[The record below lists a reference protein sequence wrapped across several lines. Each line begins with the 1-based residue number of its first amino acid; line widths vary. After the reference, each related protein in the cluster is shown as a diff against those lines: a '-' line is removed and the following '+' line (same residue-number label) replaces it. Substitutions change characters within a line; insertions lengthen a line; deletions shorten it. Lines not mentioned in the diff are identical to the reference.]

1 MTTVGVAIIG
11 TGQIALANHLP
22 GLKLLP
28 NARVVA
34 LCDSD
39 ENTLRRASD
48 QTGIRATFTDYNKL
62 LEHDSVDAVVIATP
76 NLTHPPIAIAAAKAG
91 KHVMCEKPLALNVA
105 DALAMVRAAE
115 EANVRHM
122 TAFTYRFVPAMRYM
136 KHLIDSGAIGMPY
149 HFRGQRFQDWG
160 DRNLGWRQV
169 KKLAGTGEMGDMLSH
184 RIDYAHLLLGP
195 ITRLVADLKTFIPAR
210 GGKESD
216 VDDWVAM
223 ITEFGD
229 RNVTGVL
236 ESTKLATGRGEGHR
250 GQDTVEVNGSEGTIV
265 YSTQKPIELQIGKK
279 GDLDLRRI
287 DVPREFLVYPN
298 SPREP
303 GAGDPLV
310 TFRYDQTAEF
320 IDAIVN
326 GRPCRPSFTDGARTQ
341 AVMEAA
347 IQSANERRWVDVQQV
362 I

>member
-22 GLKLLP
+22 GLNLLP
-28 NARVVA
+28 NAKLVA
-34 LCDSD
+34 LCDTD
-39 ENTLRRASD
+39 EQTLKRAAE
-48 QTGIRATFTDYNKL
+48 QTGVGATFTDFNRL
-62 LEHDSVDAVVIATP
+62 LEHGAVDAVVIATP
-76 NLTHPPIAIAAAKAG
+76 NENHPPIAIAAAKAG
-91 KHVMCEKPLALNVA
+91 KHVMCEKPLATNLS
-105 DALAMVRAAE
+105 DALAMWRAAE
-115 EANVRHM
+115 AANVRHM

-136 KHLIDSGAIGMPY
+136 RHLISSGAIGTPH
-149 HFRGQRFQDWG
+149 HFRAQRFQDWG
-160 DRNLGWRQV
+160 DRPLGWRQV
-169 KKLAGTGEMGDMLSH
+169 KQLAGSGEMGDMLSH
-184 RIDYAHLLLGP
+184 RIDYAHLLIGP
-195 ITRLVADLKTFIPAR
+195 ITRLVADLKTFIPTR
-210 GGKESD
+210 GGNPSD

-223 ITEFGD
+223 LTDFGE

-279 GDLDLRRI
+279 GDSDLHGVE
-287 DVPREFLVYPN
+287 VPCEFLVHPT
-298 SPREP
+298 SPRQP

-326 GRPCRPSFTDGARTQ
+326 ARPCRPSFKDGARAQ
-341 AVMEAA
+341 AVMDAA
-347 IQSANERRWVDVQQV
+347 LQSAAQRRWVVVAQV
-362 I
+362 P

>member
-28 NARVVA
+28 NAKLVA

-39 ENTLRRASD
+39 VNTLQRASE
-48 QTGIRATFTDYNKL
+48 QTGIKATFIDYNKL

-76 NLTHPPIAIAAAKAG
+76 NITHPPIAIAAAKAG
-91 KHVMCEKPLALNVA
+91 KHVMCEKPLGLNLEDV
-105 DALAMVRAAE
+105 LAMVRAAE
-115 EANVRHM
+115 DANVRHM

-136 KHLIDSGAIGMPY
+136 HHLISSGAIGTPY
-149 HFRGQRFQDWG
+149 HFRAQRFQDWA

-184 RIDYAHLLLGP
+184 RIDYSHLLIGP
-195 ITRLVADLKTFIPAR
+195 ITRLVADLKTFIPTR

-216 VDDWVAM
+216 VDDWVGM
-223 ITEFGD
+223 LTDFGD
-229 RNVTGVL
+229 RDVTGVL

-279 GDLDLRRI
+279 GDPDLHRV
-287 DVPREFLVYPN
+287 DVLREFLVYPK
-298 SPREP
+298 SPRKP
-303 GAGDPLV
+303 GEGDPLV

-326 GRPCRPSFTDGARTQ
+326 KRPASPSFVDGARAQ
-341 AVMEAA
+341 AVMDAA
-347 IQSANERRWVDVQQV
+347 LQSAEQRRWVDVPQ
-362 I
+362 IS

>member
-11 TGQIALANHLP
+11 TGQIALANHVP

-28 NARVVA
+28 NARLVA

-39 ENTLRRASD
+39 ESTLRRASE
-48 QTGIRATFTDYNKL
+48 QTGVGAIFTDYRDL
-62 LEHDSVDAVVIATP
+62 LRHETVDAVVIATP
-76 NLTHPPIAIAAAKAG
+76 NFTHAPIAIAAAGAG
-91 KHVMCEKPLALNVA
+91 KHILCEKPLALNLG
-105 DALAMVRAAE
+105 DALAMLRAAE
-115 EANVRHM
+115 GANVRHM

-136 KHLIDSGAIGMPY
+136 SHLIESGAIGTLY
-149 HFRGQRFQDWG
+149 HFRAQRFQDWG
-160 DRNLGWRQV
+160 DRSLGWRQA
-169 KKLAGTGEMGDMLSH
+169 KKLAGTGEMGDMLAH
-184 RIDYAHLLLGP
+184 RIDYAHMLIGP
-195 ITRLVADLKTFIPAR
+195 IKRLVANLTNFIPTR

-223 ITEFGD
+223 LAELGD
-229 RNVTGVL
+229 DVTGVL

-265 YSTQKPIELQIGKK
+265 YSTQKPLELQIGKN
-279 GDLDLRRI
+279 GDTDLHRI
-287 DVPREFLVYPN
+287 AVPREFLVYPKT
-298 SPREP
+298 PRKPED
-303 GAGDPLV
+303 GDPLV

-326 GRPCRPSFTDGARTQ
+326 ERPCSPSFLDGARAQ

-347 IQSANERRWVDVQQV
+347 LQSARERRWADVKE
-362 I
+362 IA